1 MRVLNSDKLTEI
13 NDCKIISRIKPTV
26 NPYLSITLSLK
37 FDRKVMVFSFKKLS
51 NR

>member
-13 NDCKIISRIKPTV
+13 NDCKIISSIKPTA
-26 NPYLSITLSLK
+26 NPYLPVTLLLK
-37 FDRKVMVFSFKKLS
+37 FDRKVIVFSFKKLS